1 MPDRPDEKATSIMAN
16 TPNDPNS
23 TPGAHFLD
31 HMSEFMD
38 DLSTI
43 RTLAEKLA
51 AKMEEMSKTAS
62 ECGQDA

>member
-1 MPDRPDEKATSIMAN
+1 MAN